1 MVERVVYV
9 GATLQVIL
17 HLASG
22 QTVQAWIP
30 NDGDAQS
37 RASGDAIVAHFPID
51 ALRVLARRWKRGPG
65 LRRAGRRQR
74 LSGAQSCVAKSLT
87 PPAARAPS

>member
-17 HLASG
+17 HLAPG
-22 QTVQAWIP
+22 RTVQAWIP

-37 RASGDAIVAHFPID
+37 WAPGDAIVVHFPID
-51 ALRVLARRWKRGPG
+51 ALRVLPG
-65 LRRAGRRQR
+65 GGSEVLASAE
-74 LSGAQSCVAKSLT
+74 LDVVSD
-87 PPAARAPS
+87 